1 MILDLSSGQTWV
13 MVLNLVIA
21 AFLGGLIG
29 LEREA
34 GHRPAG
40 LRTTMLVCVGSAL
53 FTVLSIH
60 AFPSAGDV
68 SNARVAAQ
76 IVAGIGFLGAGT
88 VWRVRGSSQGS
99 HDCGQLVGR
108 RGHRHGGWRRVWH
121 TGAGRYFNHP
131 LHPEPDAARG
141 APIFP
146 PRWRASARLTRDLPD
161 SGRGVE
167 CRVSVSGVR

>member
-68 SNARVAAQ
+68 SDARVAAQ
-76 IVAGIGFLGAGT
+76 IVTGIGFLGAGT
-88 VWRVRGSSQGS
+88 VWRAQDHVKGLTTAASLWVAAAIGMA
-99 HDCGQLVGR
+99 V
-108 RGHRHGGWRRVWH
+108 
-121 TGAGRYFNHP
+121 GAGFGVLALAATVITLFILAVMQRLERRFFPHVGE
-131 LHPEPDAARG
+131 HSAPDQ
-141 APIFP
+141 
-146 PRWRASARLTRDLPD
+146 S
-161 SGRGVE
+161 S
-167 CRVSVSGVR
+167 S

>member
-68 SNARVAAQ
+68 SDARVAAQ
-76 IVAGIGFLGAGT
+76 IVTGIGFLGAGT
-88 VWRVRGSSQGS
+88 VWRAQDHVKGLTTAASMWVAAAIGMA
-99 HDCGQLVGR
+99 V
-108 RGHRHGGWRRVWH
+108 
-121 TGAGRYFNHP
+121 GAGFGVLALAATLITLFILTVMQRLERRFFPHVGE
-131 LHPEPDAARG
+131 HSAPDQ
-141 APIFP
+141 
-146 PRWRASARLTRDLPD
+146 S
-161 SGRGVE
+161 S
-167 CRVSVSGVR
+167 S

>member
-88 VWRVRGSSQGS
+88 VWRAQDQVKGLTTAASLWVAAAIGMA
-99 HDCGQLVGR
+99 V
-108 RGHRHGGWRRVWH
+108 
-121 TGAGRYFNHP
+121 GAGFGVLALAATLITLFILAVMQRLERRFFPHVGE
-131 LHPEPDAARG
+131 HSAPDQR
-141 APIFP
+141 
-146 PRWRASARLTRDLPD
+146 S
-161 SGRGVE
+161 S
-167 CRVSVSGVR
+167 

>member
-53 FTVLSIH
+53 FTMLSIH

-68 SNARVAAQ
+68 SDARVAAQ

-88 VWRVRGSSQGS
+88 VWRAQDHVKGLTTAASLWVAAAIGMA
-99 HDCGQLVGR
+99 V
-108 RGHRHGGWRRVWH
+108 
-121 TGAGRYFNHP
+121 GAGFGVLALAATVITLFILAVMQRLERRFFPHVGE
-131 LHPEPDAARG
+131 HSAPDQT
-141 APIFP
+141 P
-146 PRWRASARLTRDLPD
+146 P
-161 SGRGVE
+161 
-167 CRVSVSGVR
+167 

>member
-21 AFLGGLIG
+21 ALLGGLIG

-68 SNARVAAQ
+68 SDARVAAQ
-76 IVAGIGFLGAGT
+76 IVTGIGFLGAGT
-88 VWRVRGSSQGS
+88 VWRAQDHVKGPTTAASLWVAAAIGMA
-99 HDCGQLVGR
+99 V
-108 RGHRHGGWRRVWH
+108 
-121 TGAGRYFNHP
+121 GAGFGVLALAATLITLFILAVMQRLERRFFPHVGE
-131 LHPEPDAARG
+131 HSAPDQK
-141 APIFP
+141 P
-146 PRWRASARLTRDLPD
+146 S
-161 SGRGVE
+161 
-167 CRVSVSGVR
+167 

>member
-13 MVLNLVIA
+13 MVFNLVIA

-76 IVAGIGFLGAGT
+76 IVTGIGFLGAGT
-88 VWRVRGSSQGS
+88 VWRAQDHVKGLTTAASLWVAAAIGMA
-99 HDCGQLVGR
+99 V
-108 RGHRHGGWRRVWH
+108 
-121 TGAGRYFNHP
+121 GAGFGVLALAATLITLFILAVMQRLERRFFPHVGEHSP
-131 LHPEPDAARG
+131 PDQT
-141 APIFP
+141 P
-146 PRWRASARLTRDLPD
+146 P
-161 SGRGVE
+161 
-167 CRVSVSGVR
+167 